1 MWLLVIP
8 LPLVGDAAAILCELV
23 QNAVFR
29 LVQEGDSKQQ
39 IVVLHRQG
47 VVEIGPSGLRPAVY
61 DDNVTRHLRMPP
73 SAVALLLRY

>member
-1 MWLLVIP
+1 MWLLPIP
-8 LPLVGDAAAILCELV
+8 LPLVGEAAAILCELV

-47 VVEIGPSGLRPAVY
+47 VVEIG
-61 DDNVTRHLRMPP
+61 
-73 SAVALLLRY
+73 LLRAATGSV